1 MSHIMKKILPLMAAC
16 LITSAAAF
24 AAPFTSP
31 VFQIRLVVD
40 APSGDSEPMTI
51 VSKER
56 KEVVNVQKPVLLDQT
71 AVESVGVRTDELGHA
86 QIEITLSDE
95 GRKRFAEITR
105 ENVGGRLAIIIEGRL
120 YCAPTIKTEIPGG
133 KVEISGSFS
142 KDEANV
148 LAAKI
153 IEAIKKH

>member
-1 MSHIMKKILPLMAAC
+1 MKKFLPLMTAC
-16 LITSAAAF
+16 LITSAAAV
-24 AAPFTSP
+24 AAPSTTP
-31 VFQIRLVVD
+31 VFQIHLVLD

-56 KEVVNVQKPVLLDQT
+56 KEVVNVQKTVLLDQT
-71 AVESVGVRTDELGHA
+71 ALKSAGVRTDELGHA
-86 QIEITLSDE
+86 QIEITFTDQ

-105 ENVGGRLAIIIEGRL
+105 EQVGKRLAIIIDGRL
-120 YCAPTIKTEIPGG
+120 YSGPTIRTQISGG
-133 KVEISGSFS
+133 KTEISGSFS
-142 KDEANV
+142 KEEANA

>member
-1 MSHIMKKILPLMAAC
+1 MKKILPLLAAC

-71 AVESVGVRTDELGHA
+71 AVESAGVQTDELGHA
-86 QIEITLSDE
+86 QIEVTFTGA
-95 GRKRFAEITR
+95 GRKRFAQITR
-105 ENVGGRLAIIIEGRL
+105 EKVGQRLAIIIDGRL
-120 YCAPTIKTEIPGG
+120 YCAPTIRTEIPGG
-133 KVEISGSFS
+133 KAEISGSFN
-142 KDEANV
+142 KEEANT

-153 IEAIKKH
+153 IDAIKKH